1 MYWCAARLQP
11 HREALALHCL
21 ALNGYETYYPR
32 LRDRRIRRGR
42 RVELRPPLFP
52 GYCFIAVELQW
63 HAARWTAGV
72 INLIMDG
79 TGPARVPDS
88 VIEEIRGREVGGLIE
103 LVPPASL
110 RRGVRVRILR
120 GPFSGHLAIFA
131 DMRPR
136 ERVEIL
142 LQLLGGEQ
150 WVTLAKK
157 DIDADGTPPAF
168 RPAHHGDHSKYR

>member
-1 MYWCAARLQP
+1 M
-11 HREALALHCL
+11 HCL
-21 ALNGYETYYPR
+21 ALAGYQTYYPR
-32 LRDRRIRRGR
+32 LRDRRIRHGR
-42 RVELRPPLFP
+42 RVELRPALFP
-52 GYCFIAVELQW
+52 GYAFIAVELQW

-79 TGPARVPDS
+79 VGPARVPDA
-88 VIEEIRGREVGGLIE
+88 VIAEIRRREVDGLIE
-103 LVPPASL
+103 LAPPPPL
-110 RRGVRVRILR
+110 RRGARVRILR

-150 WVTLAKK
+150 RVTLAKK
-157 DIDADGTPPAF
+157 DIEVV
-168 RPAHHGDHSKYR
+168 R

>member
-103 LVPPASL
+103 LAPPPAL
-110 RRGVRVRILR
+110 RRGARVRILH
-120 GPFSGHLAIFA
+120 GPFTGHLAIFA
-131 DMRPR
+131 DSKPR
-136 ERVEIL
+136 ERVEVL
-142 LQLLGGEQ
+142 LQLLGSAQ
-150 WVTLAKK
+150 KVTLARS
-157 DIDADGTPPAF
+157 DVEVV
-168 RPAHHGDHSKYR
+168 R